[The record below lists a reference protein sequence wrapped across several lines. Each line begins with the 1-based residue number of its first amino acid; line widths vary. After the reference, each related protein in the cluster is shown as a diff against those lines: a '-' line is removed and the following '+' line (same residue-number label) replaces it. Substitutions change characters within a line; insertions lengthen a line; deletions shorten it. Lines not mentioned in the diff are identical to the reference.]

1 MRQVYFYEYGKQ
13 ITKKLSSFKL
23 HDKIYKEVLAYAKEC
38 QSSSKR
44 QLDNLVHKDDV
55 EDFSNMAVE
64 NIEVLDK
71 KVETLRIELV
81 EKIGNL
87 EQNLKDVFSILKT
100 IRKEMKPST

>member
-1 MRQVYFYEYGKQ
+1 M
-13 ITKKLSSFKL
+13 LFKL

-55 EDFSNMAVE
+55 EDFSNQAVE

-71 KVETLRIELV
+71 KVETLTDTSPGEPIE
-81 EKIGNL
+81 NPL
-87 EQNLKDVFSILKT
+87 ED
-100 IRKEMKPST
+100 MPSQM